1 MVSIITVNYN
11 GLDDT
16 CEMIDSFL
24 LNETYPFEITAV
36 DNGSQPSQ
44 AEKFRQYYAIDPQ
57 VKVVQNINNGFAGGN
72 NAGLN
77 VASGDYLFFINND
90 TYITQPIL
98 EALVR
103 RLGDKQNGGVS
114 PMLKYHQCTNT
125 IQFAGFTP
133 LTPITLRNHMIGE
146 REPDNGQYSTP
157 HETAYLHGAAMM
169 IRRDVLQRVG
179 PMSEVFFLFYEEM
192 DWSVRIRRAGYR
204 LWYEPAS
211 VIYHKESMTAQR
223 DTPLREFYMSR
234 ARMLFARRNLSGI
247 NQTLSCLYIGLIATP
262 KKAITHLL
270 HGRISLTMAVLK
282 GMMHGM
288 ATRLH

>member
-1 MVSIITVNYN
+1 
-11 GLDDT
+11 
-16 CEMIDSFL
+16 
-24 LNETYPFEITAV
+24 
-36 DNGSQPSQ
+36 
-44 AEKFRQYYAIDPQ
+44 
-57 VKVVQNINNGFAGGN
+57 
-72 NAGLN
+72 
-77 VASGDYLFFINND
+77 
-90 TYITQPIL
+90 
-98 EALVR
+98 
-103 RLGDKQNGGVS
+103 
-114 PMLKYHQCTNT
+114 
-125 IQFAGFTP
+125 
-133 LTPITLRNHMIGE
+133 MIGE

-179 PMSEVFFLFYEEM
+179 HMSEVFFLFYEEM

-262 KKAITHLL
+262 KKSNNPFAAWTHFID
-270 HGRISLTMAVLK
+270 HGCSERDDAWNGNKASLRNIFISQVNND
-282 GMMHGM
+282 
-288 ATRLH
+288 

>member
-1 MVSIITVNYN
+1 M
-11 GLDDT
+11 
-16 CEMIDSFL
+16 
-24 LNETYPFEITAV
+24 
-36 DNGSQPSQ
+36 
-44 AEKFRQYYAIDPQ
+44 
-57 VKVVQNINNGFAGGN
+57 
-72 NAGLN
+72 
-77 VASGDYLFFINND
+77 
-90 TYITQPIL
+90 
-98 EALVR
+98 
-103 RLGDKQNGGVS
+103 
-114 PMLKYHQCTNT
+114 ML
-125 IQFAGFTP
+125 
-133 LTPITLRNHMIGE
+133 
-146 REPDNGQYSTP
+146 
-157 HETAYLHGAAMM
+157 
-169 IRRDVLQRVG
+169 RRDVLQRVG

-204 LWYEPAS
+204 RWYEPAS

>member
-24 LNETYPFEITAV
+24 LNETYPFEIIVV

-77 VASGDYLFFINND
+77 VGQWRLPLFINND
-90 TYITQPIL
+90 TLHYPTDT

-125 IQFAGFTP
+125 ITICRFHSP
-133 LTPITLRNHMIGE
+133 
-146 REPDNGQYSTP
+146 P
-157 HETAYLHGAAMM
+157 HPYHPAKPHD
-169 IRRDVLQRVG
+169 RR
-179 PMSEVFFLFYEEM
+179 
-192 DWSVRIRRAGYR
+192 
-204 LWYEPAS
+204 
-211 VIYHKESMTAQR
+211 T
-223 DTPLREFYMSR
+223 
-234 ARMLFARRNLSGI
+234 
-247 NQTLSCLYIGLIATP
+247 
-262 KKAITHLL
+262 
-270 HGRISLTMAVLK
+270 
-282 GMMHGM
+282 
-288 ATRLH
+288 

>member
-1 MVSIITVNYN
+1 
-11 GLDDT
+11 
-16 CEMIDSFL
+16 
-24 LNETYPFEITAV
+24 
-36 DNGSQPSQ
+36 
-44 AEKFRQYYAIDPQ
+44 
-57 VKVVQNINNGFAGGN
+57 
-72 NAGLN
+72 
-77 VASGDYLFFINND
+77 
-90 TYITQPIL
+90 
-98 EALVR
+98 
-103 RLGDKQNGGVS
+103 
-114 PMLKYHQCTNT
+114 MLKYHQCTNT

-179 PMSEVFFLFYEEM
+179 HMSEVFFLFYEEM